1 MAKIKNLLL
10 DRDGTIIVEKH
21 YLGNPDDVE
30 LLPNAKEALKKFTQ
44 KGIELFIVTNQS
56 GIGRGYYK
64 TEDFFAVQNK
74 LYDILNKYNV
84 KIKDIEFCPHTP
96 SDKCTCRK
104 PAIGMWQNLKKKYGL
119 LENETAIVGDKL
131 SDVYFGINAGLLIK
145 GLVLTGYGL
154 NEKEKCS
161 NIKVDI
167 IAKDLLD
174 LYYLLDQQRLI

>member
-21 YLGNPDDVE
+21 FLNDPKEVE
-30 LLPNAKEALKKFTQ
+30 LLPNTGKALKKFNQ
-44 KGIELFIVTNQS
+44 KGIDLFIVTNQS
-56 GIGRGYYK
+56 GIGRGYYN

-74 LYDILNKYNV
+74 LYDILNEYNV

-96 SDKCTCRK
+96 SDNCTCRK
-104 PAIGMWQNLKKKYGL
+104 PAIGMWKKLKKKYGL

-131 SDVYFGINAGLLIK
+131 SDMYFGINAGLSIK
-145 GLVLTGYGL
+145 ALVLTGYGL
-154 NEKEKCS
+154 SEKEKCS
-161 NIKVDI
+161 NIKIDI

-174 LYYLLDQQRLI
+174 LYYLLDQQGLI